1 MLEASHGPIS
11 SQDAKQLATLASVGR
26 STSTCPSCKGP
37 QPSYTRLGIGIERT
51 WEANAEFEDEDERD
65 LANSPFDA
73 TKVHTILRHITDD
86 DIAHL
91 GLSPDHSRPESMLLT
106 HLLIPST
113 VIRPSV
119 TVDDG
124 SRTRGQDDLTHK
136 LNDVL
141 KTNALVREAI
151 LAKDEEATARHI
163 EALQLHLCLYF
174 DKDAS
179 TAVQQAQRRPT
190 PRTGQCRSLASRMRG
205 KRGRVRGNMMGKRV
219 DFSSR
224 SVITGDARMDLDEVG
239 VPMMVALTQT
249 IPELVTRF
257 NIDKL
262 QARVRKG
269 AKRLDGAHAVLSG
282 DPHCP
287 GPVRAVPSPGAEGGR
302 HGRRYLQSGDWVV
315 FNRQPSLHKGSMM
328 GHRARIMPIGRSF
341 AYLCPAPRP
350 TMDFDG
356 DEMNLHVDLGGS
368 SRSAASHGGHQ
379 ADRVAP
385 SQCAHHRMHPGRPA
399 RRLETHISKHLPR
412 AGPLLRS
419 HHGGPFR
426 RSTRARAC
434 HLRPSG
440 GSSEEAVYGRPDDEL
455 PAPAHHL
462 LVRKRSIWWRH
473 HHRGRRVHVGQA
485 QQEGPGQ
492 SAGGIVHLTTL
503 DVGPKRAMEFLS
515 DIQRLVC
522 VYMQGTGETIGLGDC
537 LVDAATHDKIHQ
549 AVTGIVDAVKRE
561 FPHGPK
567 NESEEMSV
575 TRTLNSALDEAGQIV
590 LKAMDRDNGFK
601 ACVDSGSKGSKIN
614 LAQVSGCVGQVCV
627 TGKRILPP
635 PVAELFHATPPT
647 TTSFPMGSAR
657 TLTC

>member
-1 MLEASHGPIS
+1 
-11 SQDAKQLATLASVGR
+11 
-26 STSTCPSCKGP
+26 
-37 QPSYTRLGIGIERT
+37 
-51 WEANAEFEDEDERD
+51 
-65 LANSPFDA
+65 
-73 TKVHTILRHITDD
+73 
-86 DIAHL
+86 
-91 GLSPDHSRPESMLLT
+91 
-106 HLLIPST
+106 
-113 VIRPSV
+113 
-119 TVDDG
+119 
-124 SRTRGQDDLTHK
+124 
-136 LNDVL
+136 
-141 KTNALVREAI
+141 
-151 LAKDEEATARHI
+151 
-163 EALQLHLCLYF
+163 
-174 DKDAS
+174 
-179 TAVQQAQRRPT
+179 
-190 PRTGQCRSLASRMRG
+190 
-205 KRGRVRGNMMGKRV
+205 
-219 DFSSR
+219 
-224 SVITGDARMDLDEVG
+224 MDLDEVG

-282 DPHCP
+282 DRRTALALCEPCRR
-287 GPVRAVPSPGAEGGR
+287 PVLKVGDTVE
-302 HGRRYLQSGDWVV
+302 RYLQSGDWVV

-341 AYLCPAPRP
+341 RLPVPDTSPYNA
-350 TMDFDG
+350 DFDG
-356 DEMNLHVDLGGS
+356 DEMNLHVPQTLEARAEVQHLMGVTKQIVSPQANAPIIGCIQDVLLGAWRLTSQNTFLEQGRFFDLTMEV
-368 SRSAASHGGHQ
+368 HF
-379 ADRVAP
+379 ADRPVPEPAIYDLRGDRP
-385 SQCAHHRMHPGRPA
+385 RKLFTGAQTMSYLLPPITYSSGNDPFGGDTIIEDGEFMSGRLNKKA
-399 RRLETHISKHLPR
+399 LGK
-412 AGPLLRS
+412 
-419 HHGGPFR
+419 
-426 RSTRARAC
+426 
-434 HLRPSG
+434 
-440 GSSEEAVYGRPDDEL
+440 
-455 PAPAHHL
+455 
-462 LVRKRSIWWRH
+462 
-473 HHRGRRVHVGQA
+473 
-485 QQEGPGQ
+485 

-647 TTSFPMGSAR
+647 TTTSFPMGSAR